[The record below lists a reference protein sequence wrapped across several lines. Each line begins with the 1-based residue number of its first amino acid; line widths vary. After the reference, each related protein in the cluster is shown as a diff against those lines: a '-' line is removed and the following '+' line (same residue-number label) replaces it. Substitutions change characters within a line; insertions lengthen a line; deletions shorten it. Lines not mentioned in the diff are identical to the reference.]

1 VKIDLLGPMGS
12 GERDDRARRVCLPAS
27 ASEYDLPLLK
37 YGQIPAFHVGGDWR
51 FFIEAMAIP
60 LHREPSAANRNS
72 YTWRNVLG

>member
-1 VKIDLLGPMGS
+1 V
-12 GERDDRARRVCLPAS
+12 RDVSACLRVHPS
-27 ASEYDLPLLK
+27 MILPLLK